1 METDWSKV
9 FEVFGS
15 GIIGVYL
22 VMILLMILTQFSNW
36 IIGRFEQAAKGS
48 ESEQPK

>member
-9 FEVFGS
+9 MEVFGS

-22 VMILLMILTQFSNW
+22 VMFLLMILTQLCNW
-36 IIGRFEQAAKGS
+36 IVGRFEQINKGS
-48 ESEQPK
+48 ESERA

>member
-9 FEVFGS
+9 LEVFGS

-22 VMILLMILTQFSNW
+22 VMFLLMILTQLSNW
-36 IIGRFEQAAKGS
+36 LIGRLEQINKSSETEQA
-48 ESEQPK
+48 